1 MMMTVAVSVS
11 VIDGPNIN
19 INMIG
24 VDCVDDVVDDDCDAA
39 AVLTDGSGPRLFREH
54 DDRVNRPLL

>member
-19 INMIG
+19 MIG
-24 VDCVDDVVDDDCDAA
+24 VDGVDDVVDDDCDAA

-54 DDRVNRPLL
+54 DDRVNRPPR

>member
-24 VDCVDDVVDDDCDAA
+24 VDGVHDVVDDDCDAA
-39 AVLTDGSGPRLFREH
+39 AVLTDGSRPTLLREH
-54 DDRVNRPLL
+54 EDWVNRPLL